1 MDSCTGRLLSCFR
14 FAPLFYDG
22 NKHLQFLK
30 ASFFEIQISNQARW
44 AVLESFKLLK
54 ENRQALDVV
63 VRSLY
68 EGGMLGAVIR
78 DLEESLSKAASM

>member
-1 MDSCTGRLLSCFR
+1 M
-14 FAPLFYDG
+14 
-22 NKHLQFLK
+22 
-30 ASFFEIQISNQARW
+30 
-44 AVLESFKLLK
+44 LESFKLLK